1 MKRIYIVLL
10 VTLLGCTTAKSQQ
23 IEGVKPEVLR
33 IADSLTGISM
43 HNTDGWAGI
52 PKEWTLQEKLKQIA
66 TNDELVA
73 LENYHH
79 NAAVRAFAFKVL
91 VDRGD
96 IRFKEILYNSLT
108 DTARF
113 QIRRA
118 DILSMESV
126 ASHIVDELCN
136 HRIYMSKDDSIYY
149 DTLLR
154 NNPELVEQKSPQYY
168 SFINGKKMNNFRR
181 IFTIQDSLTL
191 DSMLIFTPGTYSIY
205 HKYEIL
211 DNLPISEKYYNR
223 LLEMYTKEDNATV
236 LSALCHYRT
245 DEVKEFVIKALSQY
259 PDFFKS
265 DGHLNHDVY
274 PLVLEAIEATAIW
287 PDPNFLPLLFE
298 IQKLSYDDCLINY
311 WIYQRVYT
319 SFINYD
325 NDETYSAIE
334 NSLTETVVHERFHS
348 DFFINARKNILKEA
362 FDENPN
368 PRYLPLVEKYC
379 DSKSKE

>member
-33 IADSLTGISM
+33 IADSLTGISESST
-43 HNTDGWAGI
+43 NGWAGV
-52 PKEWTLQEKLKQIA
+52 PKEWMLQEKLKQIA

-113 QIRRA
+113 QIRHA
-118 DILSMESV
+118 DIVCPQSV
-126 ASHIVDELCN
+126 ASYIVDELCN
-136 HRIYMSKDDSIYY
+136 PGGYMSKRDSIYY

-168 SFINGKKMNNFRR
+168 RFINGKKMSDFRR
-181 IFTIQDSLTL
+181 IFSIQDSLTL
-191 DSMLIFTPGTYSIY
+191 DSVLIFTPGIYGIY
-205 HKYEIL
+205 HRIEIL
-211 DNLPISEKYYNR
+211 DNLPISEKYYTR
-223 LLEMYTKEDNATV
+223 LLEMYTNENNATV

-245 DEVKEFVIKALSQY
+245 NEVKEFVIKALSRY

-265 DGHLNHDVY
+265 NGD
-274 PLVLEAIEATAIW
+274 
-287 PDPNFLPLLFE
+287 F
-298 IQKLSYDDCLINY
+298 
-311 WIYQRVYT
+311 
-319 SFINYD
+319 NYD
-325 NDETYSAIE
+325 VFPFV
-334 NSLTETVVHERFHS
+334 L
-348 DFFINARKNILKEA
+348 
-362 FDENPN
+362 
-368 PRYLPLVEKYC
+368 
-379 DSKSKE
+379 

>member
-1 MKRIYIVLL
+1 MKRIYILIL
-10 VTLLGCTTAKSQQ
+10 ATLFGCTVAKSQQ

-73 LENYHH
+73 LENCHH
-79 NAAVRAFAFKVL
+79 NAAVRAFTFKVL

-96 IRFKEILYNSLT
+96 IRFKEILYNSLN

-113 QIRRA
+113 EIRRA

-223 LLEMYTKEDNATV
+223 LFEMYTKEDNATV

-287 PDPNFLPLLFE
+287 PDPDFLPLLFE
-298 IQKLSYDDCLINY
+298 IQKLSYDGSLINY

-334 NSLTETVVHERFHS
+334 NSLTETVVHEHFPS
-348 DFFINARKNILKEA
+348 DYFINDRKKILKEA
-362 FDENPN
+362 FDENPI

-379 DSKSKE
+379 ND

>member
-1 MKRIYIVLL
+1 MKRIYILIL
-10 VTLLGCTTAKSQQ
+10 ATLFGFTVAKSQQ

-43 HNTDGWAGI
+43 HNTNGWAGI

-79 NAAVRAFAFKVL
+79 NAAVRAFAFNVI
-91 VDRGD
+91 VDGGD

-113 QIRRA
+113 QIRHA

-126 ASHIVDELCN
+126 ASYIVDELCN
-136 HRIYMSKDDSIYY
+136 PGGYMSKRDSIYY

-168 SFINGKKMNNFRR
+168 RFINGKKMSDFRR

-191 DSMLIFTPGTYSIY
+191 DSVLIFTPGTYIY
-205 HKYEIL
+205 HKYKIL

-223 LLEMYTKEDNATV
+223 LFEMYTKEDNATV

-245 DEVKEFVIKALSQY
+245 DEVKEFVIKALSRY

-265 DGHLNHDVY
+265 NGDFNYDVF
-274 PLVLEAIEATAIW
+274 PFVLEAIEATAIW
-287 PDPNFLPLLFE
+287 PDPEFLPLLFE
-298 IQKLSYDDCLINY
+298 IQKLSYDGSLINY

-325 NDETYSAIE
+325 IDETYSAIE
-334 NSLTETVVHERFHS
+334 NSLTETIVHEHFPS
-348 DFFINARKNILKEA
+348 NYFINDRKKILKEA
-362 FDENPN
+362 FDENPI

-379 DSKSKE
+379 ND

>member
-43 HNTDGWAGI
+43 YNTDGWAGI

-79 NAAVRAFAFKVL
+79 NAAVRAFVFKVL

-113 QIRRA
+113 EIRRA

-136 HRIYMSKDDSIYY
+136 HRIYMSKRDSIYY

-191 DSMLIFTPGTYSIY
+191 DSVLIFTPGTYSIY

-287 PDPNFLPLLFE
+287 PDPDFLPLLFE
-298 IQKLSYDDCLINY
+298 IQKLSYDGSLINY